1 MDIQYL
7 IFYMIS
13 GKRCPLPDMAEQTP
27 AVKGKYKQNAKK
39 KCTLC
44 KDYKSTKKDPWCP
57 FPFSNPFWYRYPIP
71 AMFFCRKYILRL
83 RGWFLFL
90 ICLSKKIPDPFCIKW
105 SFPISNLYYVLFF
118 TCSHAVWRKLRKKI
132 FFTTKC
138 RIKNMAGSDRDEANS
153 LTP

>member
-44 KDYKSTKKDPWCP
+44 KDYKSHKPQKRIHDVP
-57 FPFSNPFWYRYPIP
+57 FLSQIRSDTGIPF
-71 AMFFCRKYILRL
+71 RL
-83 RGWFLFL
+83 R
-90 ICLSKKIPDPFCIKW
+90 
-105 SFPISNLYYVLFF
+105 SFAENISSACGADFF
-118 TCSHAVWRKLRKKI
+118 S
-132 FFTTKC
+132 
-138 RIKNMAGSDRDEANS
+138 
-153 LTP
+153 